1 MPPSQRSSAP
11 SPRDR
16 RGLCKIPI
24 IGGDLVVHV
33 PLQMGRPG
41 SFRGLRT
48 HETAASPVGG
58 RREDDPRSARCFENL
73 TVDLARRE
81 VTSGDL
87 PCDLTA
93 LEFDLLSALASAP
106 GRVFTRRQL
115 VERVWGWGF
124 FGDERLVDVHIRNLG
139 TALDD
144 DVSDAQVIGT
154 VRGVGCKL
162 LADRR

>member
-1 MPPSQRSSAP
+1 M
-11 SPRDR
+11 
-16 RGLCKIPI
+16 
-24 IGGDLVVHV
+24 
-33 PLQMGRPG
+33 
-41 SFRGLRT
+41 
-48 HETAASPVGG
+48 
-58 RREDDPRSARCFENL
+58 
-73 TVDLARRE
+73 
-81 VTSGDL
+81 
-87 PCDLTA
+87 
-93 LEFDLLSALASAP
+93 
-106 GRVFTRRQL
+106 